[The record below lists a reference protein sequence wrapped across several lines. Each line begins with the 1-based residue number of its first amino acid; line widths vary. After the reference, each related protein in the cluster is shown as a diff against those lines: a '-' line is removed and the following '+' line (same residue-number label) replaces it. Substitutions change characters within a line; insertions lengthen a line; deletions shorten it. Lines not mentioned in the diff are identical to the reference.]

1 MDIPLGFADP
11 QAQMEAAPVNDAGR
25 RCEPRFSVAPM
36 LDWTDTWCRRFHRLL
51 SRRALLYTEMV
62 HANAVIHGDGER
74 LLGFDPIEHPVALQL
89 GGSDPAT
96 LAAAAR
102 IGAERGYDEINL
114 NVGCPSDRVQSGAF
128 GACLMAQPEIVAAC
142 VEAMQQAVEVP
153 VTVKHRIGIDTQD
166 SEADLHR
173 FVARLAAAG
182 CRQFIVHARKAWLQ
196 GLSPKDNRNVPPL
209 DYTRVYRLKAEFPER
224 VIVLN
229 GGLEDV
235 PDART
240 HLEHVDGV
248 MFGRLAYHQPWSLS
262 VVDRLYFGATAD
274 PSREEVLAGILGL
287 AESMRRDG
295 VPLARLTRHILGL
308 FHGEPGARQWR
319 RILTEGA
326 HRADAGP
333 DLIERAARACRVQ
346 AA

>member
-1 MDIPLGFADP
+1 M
-11 QAQMEAAPVNDAGR
+11 NDAGHR
-25 RCEPRFSVAPM
+25 RAPRFSVAPM

-51 SRRALLYTEMV
+51 TRRALLYTEMV
-62 HANAVIHGDGER
+62 HANAVIHGDRDR
-74 LLGFDPIEHPVALQL
+74 LLGFDPVEHPVALQL

-142 VEAMQQAVEVP
+142 VEAMQQAVDVP

-173 FVARLAAAG
+173 FVARVAAG
-182 CRQFIVHARKAWLQ
+182 GCRDFIVHARKAWLQ
-196 GLSPKDNRNVPPL
+196 GLSPRDNRDVPPL
-209 DYTRVYRLKAEFPER
+209 DYARVYRLKTEFPGR
-224 VIVLN
+224 TFVLN
-229 GGLEDV
+229 GGLDNV
-235 PDART
+235 PAART
-240 HLEHVDGV
+240 HLDQVDGV

-262 VVDRLYFGATAD
+262 VVDRLYFDAAED
-274 PSREEVLAGILGL
+274 PRREEVLAGVLDL
-287 AESMRRDG
+287 AEAMRRDG
-295 VPLARLTRHILGL
+295 IPLARLTRHVLGL

-319 RILTEGA
+319 RILTDGA

-333 DLIERAARACRVQ
+333 ELIERAAQACRVQ